1 MFQFFVTMVLFNS
14 KLSIIFCAFAIVYE
28 LLNSTIFSYPIF
40 IMNTI
45 CLINHVSAV
54 AAISYAGSSVA
65 EEASKTNGIV
75 AKIVN
80 ESILSGTEKINFM
93 FFMTQL
99 RSRNVNLESAFFKVN
114 WNILVTV
121 KIKMFYSN
129 PLISFSYSC

>member
-1 MFQFFVTMVLFNS
+1 
-14 KLSIIFCAFAIVYE
+14 
-28 LLNSTIFSYPIF
+28 
-40 IMNTI
+40 MNTI

-99 RSRNVNLESAFFKVN
+99 RSRNVNLESAFFKIN

-121 KIKMFYSN
+121 KIKIFYSN
-129 PLISFSYSC
+129 TLISFSYLLGYFNNGYIFGHHLSV